1 MGEDMHNVLIVI
13 PAGTEPQRAI
23 RTAIGL
29 AKEKGERLV
38 AVVVITPEVASRVT
52 SALSDV
58 GFVGERVGSQVVET
72 IRHEYRAR
80 SEALLRSVGEQA
92 RHEGVAVMSTIEE
105 GDAGEICTRLIRAY
119 QVKTAVLVAERQ
131 SWLTRFL
138 SRGAAVRLPALSGCE
153 VRVMEED

>member
-80 SEALLRSVGEQA
+80 SEA